1 MTSQVD
7 FIPPNSSNQHPG
19 AEDMI
24 DFGVGVCVTFCDL
37 MYLWFFDFGKWCKP
51 LLQSFCTLT
60 YNHMGNWS
68 EVLYFTH
75 FQRHDWQKLRCT
87 STFLLNEHQ
96 NQVNKAWNKHKQNHT
111 VHMPF
116 PSIYA
121 FPVGPYTV
129 CVCVCVSIVLE
140 IGSGRKT
147 PPLYFSPR
155 RPEWQCHH
163 RGAVHRGKWHKHLCI
178 NT

>member
-1 MTSQVD
+1 M
-7 FIPPNSSNQHPG
+7 
-19 AEDMI
+19 
-24 DFGVGVCVTFCDL
+24 CDL
-37 MYLWFFDFGKWCKP
+37 LYSSTFDFLILGSDANLC
-51 LLQSFCTLT
+51 
-60 YNHMGNWS
+60 YNLFVRWHITIWVRNWS

-96 NQVNKAWNKHKQNHT
+96 NQVNKAWNKHTQNHT